1 MIVNVSRGGIV
12 IKVEELQ
19 IAAQALLL
27 IEKSGVSV
35 LYPPQE
41 DAINAGALRG
51 QNLVLASPTASGKT
65 LVAELC
71 ALKHILEREG
81 KVLYLTPLRAL
92 ASEKYDE
99 FRKYVKLTKPNGQPL
114 SVAISTGDYDHA
126 DSRLGRYDIII
137 VTNEK
142 CDSLLRHKA
151 DWIDQVSL
159 VVADEIHLLNDAH
172 RGPTLEVTLTRLMEL
187 NPNIQMLA
195 LSATIRNAEE
205 IAEWLKA
212 TSILTEWRPV
222 KLLEGVHLKGE
233 CQFNNGSSINI
244 DTETSKNAAL
254 NLAAQVITQ
263 RGQSLIFAETR
274 ARAVSYAKR
283 AAPLIRTLLSKS
295 EQRVLKLIAKKVANS
310 GEKTRINDLQ
320 ASLVERGVA
329 FHHAGLSASLRKIV
343 EDAFKRR
350 QIKLISATPTLAA
363 GVNLPA
369 RRVIISSY
377 ERYESGYGR
386 YPITVLE
393 YKQMAGRAGR
403 PKYDIVGEAILLAR
417 TNDEQDYLMESYVF
431 AKPERIWSKLAVERV
446 LRTHVLAS
454 IATGFVRSEQGLY
467 DFFGKTFCAN
477 QYGSEMIQPLV
488 GKALLFLHKENMI
501 NLGRNLDATSFGHRV
516 SELYLDPISAVMLR
530 DSLQKRANHLT
541 DFSLLHMVCHTPNV
555 YPKTYPRRRE
565 SEVLATVVDT
575 HSDEFTVR
583 LPEMWDNV
591 EYGTFL
597 GEVKAACVL
606 EEWIRETSE
615 DAIIERFSVLPG
627 DLFRLVDS
635 VDWLLYASTEIGRL
649 FNHRDLLPQLRTLR
663 NRVNK
668 GVKLELL
675 PMVQLRGIGR
685 VRGRVLFNAGFASIR
700 DLKLASIE
708 QLTTLPTIGPQ
719 IAKRIKEQVGGK
731 VQAEAW
737 AKLKSKQQREQASI
751 AEY

>member
-1 MIVNVSRGGIV
+1 M
-12 IKVEELQ
+12 KVEELEIVDQ
-19 IAAQALLL
+19 AQSL
-27 IEKSGVSV
+27 IVKTGVSV
-35 LYPPQE
+35 LYPPQA
-41 DAINAGALRG
+41 DAINAGALNG

-71 ALKHILEREG
+71 ALKHVLEQEG

-99 FRKYVKLTKPNGQPL
+99 FRKYAKLTKPNGQHIR
-114 SVAISTGDYDHA
+114 VAISTGDYDHA
-126 DSRLGRYDIII
+126 DPRLGRYDVII

-142 CDSLLRHKA
+142 CDSLLRHKT
-151 DWIDQVSL
+151 DWIEKISL
-159 VVADEIHLLNDAH
+159 VVADEIHLLNDAS

-187 NPNIQMLA
+187 NPNLQLLA

-205 IAEWLKA
+205 IAEWLHA
-212 TSILTEWRPV
+212 TCVLTAWRPV
-222 KLLEGVHLKGE
+222 KLIEGVYLKGE
-233 CQFNNGSSINI
+233 CQFNDGSSIKI
-244 DTETSKNAAL
+244 DDTTSKNSAL
-254 NLAAQVITQ
+254 NLAAHVIQQ

-283 AAPLIRTLLSKS
+283 AAPLIRRLLSKS
-295 EQRVLKLIAKKVANS
+295 EQKALKLVAKKVTRT
-310 GEKTRINDLQ
+310 GEKTRINELQ
-320 ASLVERGVA
+320 ASLVENGVA
-329 FHHAGLSASLRKIV
+329 FHHAGLGSSLRKIV

-350 QIKLISATPTLAA
+350 TIKLIAATPTLAA

-369 RRVIISSY
+369 RRVIVSSY

-403 PKYDIVGEAILLAR
+403 PKYDTVGEAILLAR
-417 TNDEQDYLMESYVF
+417 TNDEQDYLMQSYVF
-431 AKPERIWSKLAVERV
+431 AQPERIWSKLAVERV

-488 GKALLFLHKENMI
+488 GKALLYLHKENMI
-501 NLGRNLDATSFGHRV
+501 NFGRNLDATAFGHRV
-516 SELYLDPISAVMLR
+516 SELYVDPISAVSLR
-530 DSLQKRANHLT
+530 DSLQKRANYLT
-541 DFSLLHMVCHTPNV
+541 DFSFLHMVCHTPDV

-565 SEVLATVVDT
+565 IDSLSTFADC
-575 HSDEFTVR
+575 HSDEFTIPV
-583 LPEMWDNV
+583 PEMWDNV
-591 EYGTFL
+591 AYGAFL
-597 GEVKAACVL
+597 GEVKAARVL
-606 EEWIRETSE
+606 EAWIHETSE

-635 VDWLLYASTEIGRL
+635 VNWLLYASTEIGRL
-649 FNHRDLLPQLRTLR
+649 FNHRDLLPQIGKLR

-668 GVKLELL
+668 GVKHELL
-675 PMVQLRGIGR
+675 PLVQLRGVGR
-685 VRGRVLFNAGFASIR
+685 VRGRMLFNAGFASIR
-700 DLKLASIE
+700 KLKLASIE
-708 QLTTLPTIGPQ
+708 QLAAIPTIGPQ
-719 IAKRIKEQVGGK
+719 IAKRIKEQVGGY

-737 AKLKSKQQREQASI
+737 TKLKSKQLREQASI